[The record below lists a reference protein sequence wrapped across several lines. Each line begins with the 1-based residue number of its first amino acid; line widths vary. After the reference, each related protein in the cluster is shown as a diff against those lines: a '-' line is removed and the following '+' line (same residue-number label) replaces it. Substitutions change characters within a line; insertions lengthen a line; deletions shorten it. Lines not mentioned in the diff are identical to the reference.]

1 MSKERRAIPRRRSR
15 LRRGKGRHMRSPP
28 TSSCREPHA
37 LQLSEETRSAS
48 DPFQIGAA
56 AFEEWVDG
64 EAVSFDALD
73 FDDLVDLA
81 GEEALLAAFVGGGAG
96 AVDDDVD
103 LA

>member
-1 MSKERRAIPRRRSR
+1 MVEEAWA
-15 LRRGKGRHMRSPP
+15 GA
-28 TSSCREPHA
+28 EPLHV
-37 LQLSEETRSAS
+37 
-48 DPFQIGAA
+48 GAA
-56 AFEEWVDG
+56 AFEEGVGG

-81 GEEALLAAFVGGGAG
+81 GEEALLAVFVGRPAG